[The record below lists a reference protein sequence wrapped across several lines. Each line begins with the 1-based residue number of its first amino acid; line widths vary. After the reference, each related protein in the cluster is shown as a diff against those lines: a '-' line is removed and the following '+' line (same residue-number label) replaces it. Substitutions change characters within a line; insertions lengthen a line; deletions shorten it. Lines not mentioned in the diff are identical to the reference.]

1 VVREKQAGQLA
12 EIFPMTHFMRLI
24 RGILL
29 RSATLADLWRE
40 LLALGV
46 FCAVVLSI
54 AILRTRKRLD

>member
-1 VVREKQAGQLA
+1 MPKLAQWLA

-29 RSATLADLWRE
+29 RSATLADLWPE
-40 LLALGV
+40 LLALAA
-46 FCAVVLSI
+46 FCTVVLGI